1 MQSVTESWKQTNRD
15 NFTRPANMTLSFRC
29 NDGTVPIVSGT
40 KLITFNYNKSGDILS
55 GVLTQ
60 DTITFTI
67 DNSDGRFTYNPEND
81 RFTLAPILI
90 TCGFARPDYQLY
102 DGISGG
108 RYYVS
113 DVDAVNNRTSFVA
126 KTILGFMKTQV
137 GDLTGTAAEVAAAV
151 IRAAELDDAVPSDD
165 ISYSLD
171 SSLNSVDIEIR
182 ASDNYTQAEVLQL
195 ISNACGCVLYTDRI
209 GTIVIKPLEQF
220 TENYVLSG
228 KISYEFPK
236 VKVLEKTGRINMY
249 YDHGSGYVSTNS
261 TIRQSG
267 ATQTVTNP
275 AIVDDFDA
283 MDALWHM
290 FQFNQVA
297 RKRITGNFRADPR
310 IDLFDVVAV
319 PYLNKVA
326 VCCITKINFTFNG
339 AWRGTY
345 EAVEVPD
352 AKIDLLID
360 DLEMLTIEQL
370 GSIKID
376 DLHPNTISDID
387 GDYMA
392 ASEGSL
398 AYWEEVENE

>member
-1 MQSVTESWKQTNRD
+1 MQHVNELWAKSNRS
-15 NFTRPANMTLSFRC
+15 NFTPSATMVISMTC
-29 NDGTVPIVSGT
+29 NDGTYPIIGNQ
-40 KLITFNYNKSGDILS
+40 KLISFNYNKSGDTLS
-55 GVLTQ
+55 GILTQ

-90 TCGFARPDYQLY
+90 TCGFFRPDYSIV

-113 DVDAVNNRTSFVA
+113 DVDATNNKTTFIA

-137 GDLTGTAAEVAAAV
+137 GDLTGTAAEVVAAV
-151 IRAAELDDAVPSDD
+151 IEAAELDDAVPSDD

-195 ISNACGCVLYTDRI
+195 IANACGCVLYTDRI

-387 GDYMA
+387 GDFMA
-392 ASEGSL
+392 ASDGSL